1 MKILFQISAIFLVI
15 ITTSFNSAPIQ
26 TDDNLIKWHKRTHD
40 FGAIPQNKPVNAE
53 FKFTNISNHPI
64 VITRV
69 VASCG
74 CTVPKY
80 DEVPILPGRE
90 GTIRTSFDAESR
102 GVFNK
107 KITILMDVGTYEVF
121 VKGVVV
127 DK

>member
-1 MKILFQISAIFLVI
+1 MIVMALVVMA
-15 ITTSFNSAPIQ
+15 TFTSFTPLQQNEG
-26 TDDNLIKWHKRTHD
+26 DVLIKWHKVVHD
-40 FGAIPQNKPVNAE
+40 FGATPLKKVVHAE
-53 FKFTNISNHPI
+53 FRFTNISKDPI

-69 VASCG
+69 IPSCG

-80 DEVPILPGRE
+80 DELPIIPGKE
-90 GTIRTSFDAESR
+90 GIIRTSFDAESS

-107 KITILMDVGTYEVF
+107 KITVLMDVGNYEIF